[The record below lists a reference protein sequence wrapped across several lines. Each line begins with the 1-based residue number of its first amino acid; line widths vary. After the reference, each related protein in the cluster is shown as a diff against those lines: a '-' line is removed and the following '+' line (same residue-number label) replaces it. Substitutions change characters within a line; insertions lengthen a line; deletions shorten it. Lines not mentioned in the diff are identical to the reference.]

1 MNFSIRLKKLRDGK
15 KMNQQEVAD
24 NLGIA
29 RTTYASYEQGKREPD
44 HETLVKIANFF
55 EVTVDYLLGHQP
67 NSKPVVHEEKAPYK
81 VTDDPDLQIAFKD
94 ASDFSE
100 EARRQAID
108 FINYLKEKEKAK
120 GRRSPNAESD

>member
-1 MNFSIRLKKLRDGK
+1 MNFSFRLKKLRDEK

-67 NSKPVVHEEKAPYK
+67 SGKPVVHEEKAPYK

-108 FINYLKEKEKAK
+108 FIKYLKEKEKAK
-120 GRRSPNAESD
+120 GRKG